1 MATKLFIILG
11 NQLFDPIILKEVG
24 CNRVFM
30 AEDFGLCT
38 YEKHHKLKLYLFLT
52 AMREYCKELESHVII
67 VDYFPLEGRKKEES
81 YVKLLL
87 NYLHESKFSSINFF
101 EIEDKPF
108 KKIVFQ
114 ELENSK
120 IKHTV
125 HNSPMFLFT
134 RNKLK
139 SSLGDKKLCRMGDFY
154 KFSRKSQNI
163 LLDSND
169 KPIGGKWSFDEEN
182 RKKIPKD
189 LTIPKLQNVQ
199 KSRYHNAIIGIIEKY
214 FSDHPGKLNN
224 FWFPVT
230 RTDAK
235 NHLEVFLSDRFSQF
249 GTYEDAMVE
258 NTNFLFH
265 SCISPLLN
273 LGLLTPQYVI
283 ERTTDIS
290 NKLSIPLNSL
300 EGFLRQVIG
309 WREFIRGIY
318 QAKSEV
324 QEAKNFWN
332 HNKSLSK
339 SWYEGTTG
347 IEPLDDCIKTTL
359 SDGYIHHIPRLM
371 ILSNLMNL
379 CEVHPK
385 SIYQWFMEMYIDS
398 SEWVMVPNV
407 YGMATYSDGGIMSTK
422 PYTCASSYILRM
434 SNYRKGD
441 WCDIVDGLY
450 WRFLS
455 KNRSFYDK
463 NARLALHTRSL
474 DRMSI
479 ERKEAIF
486 KKAELFITENTETS
500 SN

>member
-1 MATKLFIILG
+1 MKNRLFIILG
-11 NQLFDPIILKEVG
+11 NQLFEPSILKQAG
-24 CNRVFM
+24 CSRVFM

-52 AMREYCKELESHVII
+52 AMREYCKELESHGIT
-67 VDYFPLEGRKKEES
+67 VDYFPLENRKKEES
-81 YVKLLL
+81 FAQLLL
-87 NYLHESKFSSINFF
+87 KYLLKSGLSSINIF

-108 KKIVFQ
+108 EKILFQ
-114 ELENSK
+114 ELANSK
-120 IKHTV
+120 IKLTV

-134 RNKLK
+134 RSILK
-139 SSLGDKKLCRMGDFY
+139 KSLGEKKLFRMGDFY
-154 KFSRKSQNI
+154 KISRKNQNI
-163 LLDSND
+163 LLDSNE
-169 KPIGGKWSFDEEN
+169 KPVGGKWSFDEEN
-182 RKKIPKD
+182 RKKIPKS
-189 LTIPKLQNVQ
+189 LTIPKLQNVE
-199 KSRYHNAIIGIIEKY
+199 KSRYHENIVEIIEKY
-214 FSDHPGKLNN
+214 FSDHPGKLEN

-235 NHLEVFLSDRFSQF
+235 NHLEVFLSERISEF
-249 GTYEDAMVE
+249 GTYEDAMLE
-258 NTNFLFH
+258 NKNFLFH

-283 ERTTDIS
+283 KRTTEIS

-300 EGFLRQVIG
+300 EGFLRQIIG

-318 QAKSEV
+318 QKKSEV
-324 QEAKNFWN
+324 QETKNFWN
-332 HNKSLSK
+332 HHKSLSK
-339 SWYEGTTG
+339 SWYDGSTG

-434 SNYRKGD
+434 SNYKKGD

-474 DRMSI
+474 DRMSND
-479 ERKEAIF
+479 RKETIF
-486 KKAELFITENTETS
+486 NKAELFIKENTES
-500 SN
+500 SFN

>member
-1 MATKLFIILG
+1 
-11 NQLFDPIILKEVG
+11 
-24 CNRVFM
+24 
-30 AEDFGLCT
+30 
-38 YEKHHKLKLYLFLT
+38 
-52 AMREYCKELESHVII
+52 
-67 VDYFPLEGRKKEES
+67 
-81 YVKLLL
+81 
-87 NYLHESKFSSINFF
+87 
-101 EIEDKPF
+101 
-108 KKIVFQ
+108 
-114 ELENSK
+114 
-120 IKHTV
+120 
-125 HNSPMFLFT
+125 MFLFT
-134 RNKLK
+134 RSTLK
-139 SSLGDKKLCRMGDFY
+139 SSLGDKKLFRMGDFY

-163 LLDSND
+163 LLDRNE
-169 KPIGGKWSFDEEN
+169 KPVGGKWSFDEEN

-230 RTDAK
+230 RIDAK
-235 NHLEVFLSDRFSQF
+235 NHLEVFLLERISQF
-249 GTYEDAMVE
+249 GSYEDAMVE

-407 YGMATYSDGGIMSTK
+407 YGMATYSDGGLMSTK

-486 KKAELFITENTETS
+486 KKAELFITENTEIS

>member
-1 MATKLFIILG
+1 MLNDNSLR
-11 NQLFDPIILKEVG
+11 ND
-24 CNRVFM
+24 
-30 AEDFGLCT
+30 AE
-38 YEKHHKLKLYLFLT
+38 
-52 AMREYCKELESHVII
+52 
-67 VDYFPLEGRKKEES
+67 
-81 YVKLLL
+81 
-87 NYLHESKFSSINFF
+87 
-101 EIEDKPF
+101 
-108 KKIVFQ
+108 
-114 ELENSK
+114 
-120 IKHTV
+120 
-125 HNSPMFLFT
+125 
-134 RNKLK
+134 
-139 SSLGDKKLCRMGDFY
+139 
-154 KFSRKSQNI
+154 
-163 LLDSND
+163 
-169 KPIGGKWSFDEEN
+169 
-182 RKKIPKD
+182 
-189 LTIPKLQNVQ
+189 
-199 KSRYHNAIIGIIEKY
+199 
-214 FSDHPGKLNN
+214 
-224 FWFPVT
+224 
-230 RTDAK
+230 
-235 NHLEVFLSDRFSQF
+235 NHLEVFLSERISQF

-283 ERTTDIS
+283 KRTTDIS

-407 YGMATYSDGGIMSTK
+407 YGMSQFADGGIMSTK
-422 PYTCASSYILRM
+422 PYISGSSYIIKM
-434 SNYRKGD
+434 SDYKKGD
-441 WCDIVDGLY
+441 W
-450 WRFLS
+450 S
-455 KNRSFYDK
+455 KIWDALFWNFINNHKDFFRK
-463 NARLALHTRSL
+463 NPRMRMLVSNFEKMDFEKKKSIIEIASNFIDSL
-474 DRMSI
+474 
-479 ERKEAIF
+479 
-486 KKAELFITENTETS
+486 N
-500 SN
+500 

>member
-1 MATKLFIILG
+1 MKNRLFIILG
-11 NQLFDPIILKEVG
+11 NQLFEPSILKQAG
-24 CNRVFM
+24 CSRVFM

-52 AMREYCKELESHVII
+52 AMREYCKELESHGIT
-67 VDYFPLEGRKKEES
+67 VDYFPLENRKKEES
-81 YVKLLL
+81 FAQLLL
-87 NYLHESKFSSINFF
+87 KYLLKSGLSSINVF

-108 KKIVFQ
+108 EKILFQ
-114 ELENSK
+114 ELTNSK
-120 IKHTV
+120 IKLTV

-134 RNKLK
+134 RSILK
-139 SSLGDKKLCRMGDFY
+139 KSLGEKKLFRMGDFY
-154 KFSRKSQNI
+154 KISRKNQNI
-163 LLDSND
+163 LLDSNE
-169 KPIGGKWSFDEEN
+169 KPVGGKWSFDEEN
-182 RKKIPKD
+182 RKKIPKS
-189 LTIPKLQNVQ
+189 LTIPKLQNVK
-199 KSRYHNAIIGIIEKY
+199 KSRYHEKIVEIIEKY
-214 FSDHPGKLNN
+214 FSDHPGKLEN

-235 NHLEVFLSDRFSQF
+235 NHLEVFLSERISEF
-249 GTYEDAMVE
+249 GTYEDAMLE
-258 NTNFLFH
+258 NKNFLFH

-283 ERTTDIS
+283 KRTTEIS

-300 EGFLRQVIG
+300 EGFLRQIIG

-318 QAKSEV
+318 QKKSEV
-324 QEAKNFWN
+324 QETKNFWN
-332 HNKSLSK
+332 HHKSLSK
-339 SWYEGTTG
+339 SWYDGSTG

-434 SNYRKGD
+434 SNYKKGD

-474 DRMSI
+474 DRMSND
-479 ERKEAIF
+479 RKETIF
-486 KKAELFITENTETS
+486 NKAELFIKENTES
-500 SN
+500 SFN

>member
-1 MATKLFIILG
+1 M
-11 NQLFDPIILKEVG
+11 
-24 CNRVFM
+24 
-30 AEDFGLCT
+30 
-38 YEKHHKLKLYLFLT
+38 
-52 AMREYCKELESHVII
+52 
-67 VDYFPLEGRKKEES
+67 
-81 YVKLLL
+81 
-87 NYLHESKFSSINFF
+87 
-101 EIEDKPF
+101 
-108 KKIVFQ
+108 
-114 ELENSK
+114 
-120 IKHTV
+120 
-125 HNSPMFLFT
+125 
-134 RNKLK
+134 
-139 SSLGDKKLCRMGDFY
+139 
-154 KFSRKSQNI
+154 
-163 LLDSND
+163 
-169 KPIGGKWSFDEEN
+169 
-182 RKKIPKD
+182 
-189 LTIPKLQNVQ
+189 TIPKLQNVQ

-214 FSDHPGKLNN
+214 FSDHPGKLTN

-230 RTDAK
+230 RTDAE
-235 NHLEVFLSDRFSQF
+235 NHLEVFLSERISQF

-318 QAKSEV
+318 QEKSEV
-324 QEAKNFWN
+324 QEAENFWN

-407 YGMATYSDGGIMSTK
+407 YGMATYSDGGLMSTK

-450 WRFLS
+450 WRFLA

-479 ERKEAIF
+479 ERKETIF
-486 KKAELFITENTETS
+486 KKAELFITENTEIS

>member
-1 MATKLFIILG
+1 MKNRLFIILG
-11 NQLFDPIILKEVG
+11 NQLFEPSILKQSG

-52 AMREYCKELESHVII
+52 AMREYCKELESHGIA
-67 VDYFPLEGRKKEES
+67 VDYFPLENRKKEES
-81 YVKLLL
+81 FSQLLL
-87 NYLHESKFSSINFF
+87 KYLLKSGLSSINIF

-108 KKIVFQ
+108 EKILFQ
-114 ELENSK
+114 ELDNSK
-120 IKHTV
+120 IKLTV

-134 RNKLK
+134 RSLLK
-139 SSLGDKKLCRMGDFY
+139 KSLGEKKLFRMGDFY
-154 KFSRKSQNI
+154 KISRKNQNI
-163 LLDSND
+163 LLDSNE
-169 KPIGGKWSFDEEN
+169 KPVGGKWSFDEEN
-182 RKKIPKD
+182 RKKIPKS
-189 LTIPKLQNVQ
+189 LTIPKLQNVE
-199 KSRYHNAIIGIIEKY
+199 KSCYHEKIVEIIEKY
-214 FSDHPGKLNN
+214 FSDHPGKLEN

-230 RTDAK
+230 RTDAE
-235 NHLEVFLSDRFSQF
+235 NHLEVFLSERISEF
-249 GTYEDAMVE
+249 GTYEDAMLE
-258 NTNFLFH
+258 NKNFLFH

-283 ERTTDIS
+283 KRTTEIS

-300 EGFLRQVIG
+300 EGFLRQIIG

-318 QAKSEV
+318 QKKSEV
-324 QEAKNFWN
+324 QETKNFWN
-332 HNKSLSK
+332 HHKSLSK
-339 SWYEGTTG
+339 SWYDGSTG
-347 IEPLDDCIKTTL
+347 IDPLDDCIKTTL

-379 CEVHPK
+379 CEVHPR

-434 SNYRKGD
+434 SNYKKGD

-474 DRMSI
+474 DRMSND
-479 ERKEAIF
+479 RKETIF
-486 KKAELFITENTETS
+486 NKAELFIKENTES
-500 SN
+500 SFN